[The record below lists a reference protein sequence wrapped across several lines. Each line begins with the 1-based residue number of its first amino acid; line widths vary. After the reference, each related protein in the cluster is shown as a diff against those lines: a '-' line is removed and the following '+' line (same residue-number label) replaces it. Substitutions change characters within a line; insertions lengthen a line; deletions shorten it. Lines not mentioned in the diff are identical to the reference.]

1 MVWIIG
7 IGVIIAFV
15 AVGET
20 VLFFARRHPQFVAK
34 LYMLDDSVKFDGETS
49 KGDAEPDTGK
59 PRDENDRSRD
69 SRLGP
74 PAAMA

>member
-34 LYMLDDSVKFDGETS
+34 LYMLDDLVKFDGETS
-49 KGDAEPDTGK
+49 NGDAEPALV
-59 PRDENDRSRD
+59 R
-69 SRLGP
+69 

>member
-15 AVGET
+15 AVCET
-20 VLFFARRHPQFVAK
+20 VLFFARKHPQFVAK
-34 LYMLDDSVKFDGETS
+34 LYMLDDLVKFDRRR
-49 KGDAEPDTGK
+49 ATGT
-59 PRDENDRSRD
+59 PNRTLVR
-69 SRLGP
+69 